1 MLDRIWA
8 PWRAHYVA
16 GAARNPD
23 SASSCFLCD
32 ALTRDDDRETL
43 IAWRGPHSVVILNRY
58 PYNNGHLLIAPRVHV
73 GSLQELEGADL
84 VESIQT
90 IRWMMTILD
99 HLFRPQGYNV
109 GLNQGAA
116 AGAGLPGHLHWHLV
130 PRWDGDVNFM
140 PILAQ
145 TKVVTESLD
154 AFRDRLIREIETDP
168 AAGFKFPS

>member
-16 GAARNPD
+16 GATKLLT
-23 SASSCFLCD
+23 SESSCFLCNGL
-32 ALTRDDDRETL
+32 AGDDDRANL
-43 IAWRGPHSVVILNRY
+43 IAWRGPHSVVVLNRY
-58 PYNNGHLLIAPRVHV
+58 PYNNGHLLIAPRVHL

-84 VESIQT
+84 VEPIQT
-90 IRWMMTILD
+90 VRWMTTILD
-99 HLFRPQGYNV
+99 RMFRPQGYNV
-109 GLNQGAA
+109 GLNQGGA

-130 PRWDGDVNFM
+130 PRWDGDINFM

-154 AFRDRLIREIETDP
+154 AFHDRLRHEIETDLE
-168 AAGFKFPS
+168 AGFKLHS